1 MVEILLQFALP
12 TVVAGLIAGAFGLAN
27 KRRDARNETE
37 QKTLPTWTEA
47 MKENRE
53 LRAELKSF
61 RADFETY
68 KDEAEKEAAEYK
80 KQTSEEIKTL
90 RDAFERQ
97 MGATRRVLRDVARQW
112 VSPLPPVLHPD
123 DVAVL
128 SDTLP
133 AAWRAS

>member
-1 MVEILLQFALP
+1 MVEILLQYALP
-12 TVVAGLIAGAFGLAN
+12 VVVAAIIAGMFGLAT

-37 QKTLPTWTEA
+37 QKALPTWTEA
-47 MKENRE
+47 MTENRE
-53 LRAELKSF
+53 LRAELSEF
-61 RADFETY
+61 R
-68 KDEAEKEAAEYK
+68 DEFKEYK
-80 KQTSEEIKTL
+80 TTTDQEL
-90 RDAFERQ
+90 RDLRSEFERQ
-97 MGATRRVLRDVARQW
+97 MGATRRVFRDVARQW